1 MREPHTVVTYGLTD
15 EEHAL
20 VERSLP
26 GGCEAFATSAPSD
39 LVVHG
44 DVAAVVRAAA
54 LDGRSLEFLS
64 GYYGEVGDE
73 LVETVAWIG
82 EPAPDRPVP
91 GPVRRFATFGELA
104 SELEGLFRGAR
115 DRSRLLCSLPCEA
128 TGRSCL

>member
-1 MREPHTVVTYGLTD
+1 MREPHAVVTYGLTD

-26 GGCEAFATSAPSD
+26 ERCEAFATSAPSD

-44 DVAAVVRAAA
+44 DVAAIVRATE
-54 LDGRSLEFLS
+54 LDENSLEFLS

-82 EPAPDRPVP
+82 EPAPNGPMP
-91 GPVRRFATFGELA
+91 GPVKRFATFGELA
-104 SELEGLFRGAR
+104 SELEGLLRGAG
-115 DRSRLLCSLPCEA
+115 DRSRLLCSLPCE
-128 TGRSCL
+128 GSER